1 MRIAVLGAGR
11 MGVKHTRAYQGIEG
25 VDVAGIVGRTPEKV
39 ETVSADLGIPGW
51 TDPGRILEDRTID
64 SIDISVPS
72 DQHRVFAEAA
82 LSHDKHVFCETPMT
96 LTLEDA
102 DAIVAAARSSQ
113 KIFGVALLMRFVADM
128 DYVSERLTSGL
139 AGAPIAAIGC
149 RLSPPYSSGGKD
161 EHYGDPIIELMLFEL
176 DILVRLFGMPSSVTA
191 SSASPDSL
199 GHILATFRW
208 DGFHVQLEATNQM
221 AESHP
226 FKTYFG
232 LRKRDDRVGVHRQE
246 RAVRGRPVPVSIGRR
261 TGTDRDWARSLSEGV
276 RVFRPVCAGRDG
288 SDFYQCRR
296 GETVD
301 RFDVR
306 CERVIGER
314 RPIRRHRLKP
324 GMTSGLQ
331 VSAR

>member
-25 VDVAGIVGRTPEKV
+25 VDVAGIVGRTAEKV

-64 SIDISVPS
+64 AIDIAVPS
-72 DQHRVFAEAA
+72 DQHRVYAESA

-102 DAIVAAARSSQ
+102 DAIVAATRSSQ

-128 DYVSERLTSGL
+128 DYVSQRLRSGE
-139 AGAPIAAIGC
+139 AGAPIAAIGS

-191 SSASPDSL
+191 SSASPDVL
-199 GHILATFRW
+199 GHVLATFSW

-221 AESHP
+221 PESHP
-226 FKTYFG
+226 FRTYFRLICENETIESEFTVRNGQFGGG
-232 LRKRDDRVGVHRQE
+232 LFRYPSDGE
-246 RAVRGRPVPVSIGRR
+246 REQIEIGHDPYQKECEYFVQCVRGETDPTFISAEEARRSIALSFAVRESLSKGGLPVSIDEIGGSSGR
-261 TGTDRDWARSLSEGV
+261 
-276 RVFRPVCAGRDG
+276 
-288 SDFYQCRR
+288 
-296 GETVD
+296 
-301 RFDVR
+301 
-306 CERVIGER
+306 
-314 RPIRRHRLKP
+314 
-324 GMTSGLQ
+324 
-331 VSAR
+331 